1 MRISDWSSDV
11 CSSDLSLYDGRT
23 PQEIL
28 AIDIKDA
35 IARLGFAQALS
46 PNRANCLFSMVER
59 IRALAAREAETLPPP
74 LAGEG
79 EARATGGRAA
89 PPRLRCPDWTRLTSS
104 SPTHLGCQ
112 APTAKTHTQKM

>member
-23 PQEIL
+23 PEEIL

-46 PNRANCLFSMVER
+46 PNRANGLFPMVER
-59 IRALAAREAETLPPP
+59 IRALAAREAIEFPSP
-74 LAGEG
+74 LAGG
-79 EARATGGRAA
+79 GGVAACRSRVARVSIPHGRYAEDRTAIGRA
-89 PPRLRCPDWTRLTSS
+89 
-104 SPTHLGCQ
+104 HV
-112 APTAKTHTQKM
+112 